1 MRPALPHASSRN
13 AMTIISRIWI
23 SLFNSIRN
31 VGNFLS
37 TTLILLLTSV
47 SLTAGEWEIV
57 DAYLERGLKAEKRF
71 DFETA
76 RRSYDA
82 AIYLYPKSR
91 YAYYNRGGFYIR
103 QGDCELA
110 LKDFNTALKLDP
122 TWWWAANARGAIYG
136 AMGRYDLAL
145 ADYNKVLSLHPHGD
159 IRATILNNRARIEA
173 TCPDSKFRN
182 GKKALADA
190 KQASSYGLW
199 KATYLGTLATAYAE
213 IGDFNAAIK
222 YQKRAMAIVTEEDT
236 LKEPEAC
243 LAGYEQHQPYR
254 EEPICPTETIK
265 AHP

>member
-1 MRPALPHASSRN
+1 MIPDLSHASSCN

-23 SLFNSIRN
+23 SLFSSIRN
-31 VGNFLS
+31 VGSFFS

-57 DAYLERGLKAEKRF
+57 DAYIERGLKAEKRF

-103 QGDCELA
+103 RGQCELA
-110 LKDFNTALKLDP
+110 LKDFDTALRLKP
-122 TWWWAANARGAIYG
+122 SWWWAANARGATYG

-145 ADYNKVLSLHPHGD
+145 ADYNKVLSLHPRGE
-159 IRATILNNRARIEA
+159 IRAVILNNRARIEA
-173 TCPDSKFRN
+173 TCPDPKFRN
-182 GKKALADA
+182 GEKALADA
-190 KQASSYGLW
+190 KEANRYGHW
-199 KATYLGTLATAYAE
+199 KATFLGTLAAAYAE
-213 IGDFNAAIK
+213 VGDFDAAIK
-222 YQKRAMAIVTEEDT
+222 YQRKAMPIVTDDDS

-243 LAGYEQHQPYR
+243 LAGYQRHQPHR
-254 EEPICPTETIK
+254 EEPICRAEEMK
-265 AHP
+265 DRR